1 MKKLTAIILSLMLI
15 LSLGAASARTLDEI
29 KADGTIVIGT
39 SPDFPPY
46 ENLVLNPATGEFE
59 ILGIE
64 MDIWNL
70 LSEKLG
76 LKLDIRQ
83 MDFDSILGYV
93 QTGTFDVG
101 VSGFTVTE
109 TRKQNTLFSD
119 VYCYEK
125 QVIVV
130 VEGSEISG
138 IADLEGKLIAVQS
151 GTTAE
156 VNCLENNYTISAYKY
171 NQDAEMALARGSVD
185 AWIVDAATGMK
196 LIAEYNA
203 ANEKKLVVLDEPL
216 TNEPYA
222 FAFALGNDDLAAFVN
237 EALNELIDN
246 GAIAEIFAA
255 NDTAYLSP
263 RDAE

>member
-29 KADGTIVIGT
+29 KADGTLIIGT

-46 ENLVLNPATGEFE
+46 ENLVMNPATGEFE

-109 TRKQNTLFSD
+109 ARKQNTLFSD

-130 VEGSEISG
+130 MEGSEIDE
-138 IADLEGKLIAVQS
+138 IDDLPGKLIAVQS

-156 VNCLENNYTISAYKY
+156 VNCLENNYTINAYKY

-222 FAFALGNDDLAAFVN
+222 FAFALGSEDLVAFVN

-246 GAIAEIFAA
+246 GAVAEIFAA
-255 NDTAYLSP
+255 YDTPYLSP

>member
-1 MKKLTAIILSLMLI
+1 MKKLTALI
-15 LSLGAASARTLDEI
+15 LSLLMVLSLSAASARTLEEI
-29 KADGTIVIGT
+29 QADGTLVLGT

-46 ENLVLNPATGEFE
+46 ENLVMNVNTGEFE
-59 ILGIE
+59 VVGIE

-70 LSEKLG
+70 LAEKLG

-109 TRKQNTLFSD
+109 ERKKNVLFSD
-119 VYCYEK
+119 VYCYEN
-125 QVIVV
+125 QVIIV
-130 VEGSEISG
+130 VEGSEIKG
-138 IADLEGKLIAVQS
+138 AADLTGKLIAVQS

-156 VNCLENNYTISAYKY
+156 VNCIEAGYTINAYKY
-171 NQDAEMALARGSVD
+171 NPDAEMALARGSVD
-185 AWIVDAATGMK
+185 AWIVDGATAVDLVK
-196 LIAEYNA
+196 EYNA

-216 TNEPYA
+216 TSEPYA
-222 FAFALGNDDLAAFVN
+222 FAFALGNEDLVKLVN
-237 EALNELIDN
+237 EALNELLDN

-255 NDTAYLSP
+255 NDKPFISP
-263 RDAE
+263 KEQ